1 MLMIY
6 VNDFDV
12 MNVIEVI
19 YECHNIGL
27 EKCLLWIL

>member
-19 YECHNIGL
+19 YECHNIEL
-27 EKCLLWIL
+27 